1 MEESAYA
8 RTSAITNDKDLL
20 PESSRKQL
28 LSWKEEEVAAPKE
41 LFVDAIKKS
50 IKECLTRLGVNG
62 CSKIPS
68 MTRRRHEQQSFM

>member
-8 RTSAITNDKDLL
+8 RTSAITNDKDSL

-50 IKECLTRLGVNG
+50 IKESV
-62 CSKIPS
+62 
-68 MTRRRHEQQSFM
+68 